1 MLIDENTL
9 MDINTQLVD
18 YLGTFVLLE
27 KEVKP
32 CFLDVDNIYAGLLN
46 VLDGRGLLNKFTYA
60 ILNNAYMKDIEINP
74 NSLNLD
80 AGDLNKLI
88 NKEGGVPLYTVN
100 TNKNG
105 GC

>member
-1 MLIDENTL
+1 MLINENTL

-32 CFLDVDNIYAGLLN
+32 CFLDVDIFMQDCSRCY
-46 VLDGRGLLNKFTYA
+46 GRGLLNKFTYA
-60 ILNNAYMKDIEINP
+60 ILNNAYMEDKKINP

-80 AGDLNKLI
+80 AGDFNKLI
-88 NKEGGVPLYTVN
+88 NKEGGAPLYTVN
-100 TNKNG
+100 NNKNG